1 MPQLV
6 IINRVYVIIKF
17 PYANELIA
25 NCSLPSYTLR
35 MGIITK
41 TERLNPLNDFL
52 FLKVMGEKG
61 NEEQLLGF
69 LNAVLGSAP
78 GSRLE
83 SIEILEGRALTP
95 EILGDKAS
103 ILDVRSLTEDGTRV
117 NIEVQLR
124 NYGDMDRRSL
134 FYWSKEYSRQIK
146 GGGDYIDLPKVI
158 AINIV
163 DFNFINSKKFHTCFH
178 LWEDTEKNLMLTDAL
193 EIHFVDM
200 VKFRT
205 LGYTVEGSGSF
216 LDSPLNRWLTFFDKN
231 SPKELLQEV
240 LKMDAAI
247 KKAHDRTTFVTQD
260 DAAMTEYIRREMA
273 LSDWT
278 SGVNYALRERDKEI
292 ARKLKTLGIP
302 VAHITESTGL
312 TEKQI
317 NDL

>member
-1 MPQLV
+1 M
-6 IINRVYVIIKF
+6 
-17 PYANELIA
+17 
-25 NCSLPSYTLR
+25 
-35 MGIITK
+35 M

-69 LNAVLGSAP
+69 LNAVLGRVADN
-78 GSRLE
+78 RLT
-83 SIEILEGRALTP
+83 SVEILEDRILTP

-103 ILDVRSLTEDGTRV
+103 ILDVRSQTEDGTRV

-146 GGGDYIDLPKVI
+146 GGEDYIDLPNVI

-163 DFNFINSKKFHTCFH
+163 GFRFINSKNFHTCFH
-178 LWEDTEKNLMLTDAL
+178 LWEDTEEDLILTDAL
-193 EIHFVDM
+193 KIHFVDM
-200 VKFRT
+200 VKFRK
-205 LGYTVEGSGSF
+205 LGYIVTEGSGSF
-216 LDSPLNRWLTFFDKN
+216 LDNPLNRWLTFFDKN
-231 SPKELLQEV
+231 SPEELLQEV
-240 LKMDAAI
+240 LKMDTAI
-247 KKAHDRTTFVTQD
+247 KKAHDRTAFVTQD
-260 DAAMTEYIRREMA
+260 EAAMTEYLRREMA

-278 SGVNYALRERDKEI
+278 SGVNYAIRENNKEI
-292 ARKLKTLGIP
+292 ARKLKALGVPIT
-302 VAHITESTGL
+302 HIVESTGL